1 MRLAASWHLQS
12 ISVSKN
18 SAAATT
24 VLPDRPAAIGE
35 LIRVLL
41 AHGYTM
47 AMIRAMY
54 PGLFL

>member
-1 MRLAASWHLQS
+1 M
-12 ISVSKN
+12 
-18 SAAATT
+18 
-24 VLPDRPAAIGE
+24 PERPVAIGE
-35 LIRVLL
+35 LIRTLL